1 MDNYDFD
8 YDKDKFDAV
17 WRRVKNEPASAAD
30 KNDKQKTT
38 ASDEAARLRDFMDDE
53 ACDAQFYAALACM
66 GQRCA
71 PQTIQPLQHI
81 SDDERT
87 HLKKLRAHYFILTG
101 ETYTP
106 PCACPLAYS
115 VRDAL
120 RQKYSGE
127 GTGAKA
133 YLEAA
138 SSTAHEE
145 LSDVYR
151 QLAADEARHRKIIG
165 CLIENIL

>member
-1 MDNYDFD
+1 LDNYDFE

-17 WRRVKNEPASAAD
+17 WRRVKNEPASAVY

-38 ASDEAARLRDFMDDE
+38 ARDEAGRLRDFMDGE
-53 ACDAQFYAALACM
+53 ACDAQFYAALSRM
-66 GQRCA
+66 GQRSA
-71 PQTIQPLQHI
+71 PQLTQPLQHI
-81 SDDERT
+81 SGDERT
-87 HLKKLRAHYFILTG
+87 HLKKLRAYYFILTG

-115 VRDAL
+115 VPDAL

-127 GTGAKA
+127 GAAAKA

-145 LSDVYR
+145 LSEVYR